1 MYQSASPSFARLLR
15 RFRYFSP
22 WRSLLSSG
30 RLFAPHFRYTVFR
43 CVLTVLRPRPTR
55 HAISGPVRP
64 SAASRA
70 ISYCLTDRPNGISEA
85 RVPLHHPPSFR
96 RHPLTVGRVACKQGT
111 WLAEAALNASAFR
124 SASCYTHT
132 HTHTHTHTAHRPSTA
147 LASRRSAAFRV
158 STPSKNMALPLLG
171 VRPFALRA
179 VCRKPHPSPLQ
190 HEEATYDA

>member
-1 MYQSASPSFARLLR
+1 MP
-15 RFRYFSP
+15 
-22 WRSLLSSG
+22 
-30 RLFAPHFRYTVFR
+30 
-43 CVLTVLRPRPTR
+43 
-55 HAISGPVRP
+55 
-64 SAASRA
+64 
-70 ISYCLTDRPNGISEA
+70 

-171 VRPFALRA
+171 VRPFACAPFAASRILHPYNMRRLPMTHRFRFTCTRLLPACALAALLVGRPALRLRPTPLTLPTPA
-179 VCRKPHPSPLQ
+179 QTLTKAPSGIS
-190 HEEATYDA
+190 ATAFFLRGASAIIRSPSTAAM